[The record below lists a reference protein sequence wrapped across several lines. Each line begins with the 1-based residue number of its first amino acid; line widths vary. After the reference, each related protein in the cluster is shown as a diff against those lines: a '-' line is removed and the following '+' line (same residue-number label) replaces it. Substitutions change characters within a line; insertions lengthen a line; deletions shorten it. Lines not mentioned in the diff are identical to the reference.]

1 MRDSAPKLPLTI
13 LGRDTV
19 GSRTSAFGR
28 SWGVG
33 LIRVAEGTRS
43 LAVWEE
49 MGGGRGLEVVT
60 LLPSLP
66 CVQAYA

>member
-1 MRDSAPKLPLTI
+1 M
-13 LGRDTV
+13 
-19 GSRTSAFGR
+19 
-28 SWGVG
+28 G

-43 LAVWEE
+43 LVVWEE